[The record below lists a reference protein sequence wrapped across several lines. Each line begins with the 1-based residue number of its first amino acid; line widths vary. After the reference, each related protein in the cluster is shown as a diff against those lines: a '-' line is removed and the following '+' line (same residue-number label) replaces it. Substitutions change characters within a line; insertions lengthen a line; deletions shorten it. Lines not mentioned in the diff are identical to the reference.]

1 MTVQRA
7 RAVAVLILLALAVG
21 ACSSGPAASVTQR
34 PGATG
39 APTARAT
46 PPASAA
52 ATAALTPLP
61 PIGDAICDVVTEAEM
76 FIILA
81 GKAVAPNR
89 TKAEPDNCDWSS
101 PDFTVHINIHED
113 ELGTIEALRLA
124 DRNVEELDVGEGGI
138 YSDVS
143 RGAYLKKGNRVLA
156 VQIVLL
162 PAGLNRRDV
171 AVAIATAGL
180 PRF

>member
-61 PIGDAICDVVTEAEM
+61 PIGDPSCDWVTEAEM
-76 FIILA
+76 TAILG
-81 GKAVAPNR
+81 GKVATPNR
-89 TKAEPDNCDWSS
+89 AKAEPDNCDWTAS
-101 PDFTVHINIHED
+101 DFTVQINIHED
-113 ELGTIEALRLA
+113 EIGTINALKLA

-138 YSDVS
+138 YSDVP

-156 VQIVLL
+156 VQIVFL